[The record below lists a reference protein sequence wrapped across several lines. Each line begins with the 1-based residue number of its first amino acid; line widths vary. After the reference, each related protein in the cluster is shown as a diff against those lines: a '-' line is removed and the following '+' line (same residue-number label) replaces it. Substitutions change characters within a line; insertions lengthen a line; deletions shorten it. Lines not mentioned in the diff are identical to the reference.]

1 MATFVSPAVF
11 ATGTKPAEVRIRP
24 VMVSTGTKPPTVRA
38 CPILLA
44 SGIKPDQVRVGPL
57 LFATVSEDGA
67 SIQAECRADTLRS
80 LSRSCR
86 QSFDTVRF
94 LQGRRSFDTQ
104 RILQRHLDAK
114 FETVRNVRGLSV
126 IPFDTCRVVLG
137 PIEVSSD
144 TFRDVQRSLS
154 LSSGTIRIVE
164 TRVEVPSDTRRIV
177 ERHEAISFDAYRNV
191 LGPIDVSFVTRR
203 DVMRRFELS
212 LDLCRLVQRH
222 LDVPFDTCRLLVRR
236 IDEGFSAVRLI
247 PHRLGNL
254 VSSGIQSVTM
264 TLAES
269 TLSDTFQV
277 VAAFPV
283 YPKDSL
289 YGWLMDFPFR
299 FQAEETREDGILFTV
314 RRSMYDADKMLYT
327 PLKYSLSGLSSDS
340 YTNLSGKEERAVHA
354 RGHAAKI
361 AAALDLNAVFRCG
374 DFVPRDSYADTETT
388 YQSVLS
394 GIFGWTKNVPRMQV
408 NIFIRDGNLVF
419 LQRGHER
426 GVVDLSGIPWFNHPV
441 YDRKLVRTTW
451 SREAEATDNDWFSS
465 VKSGRMYWIDGDD
478 NTPVPQDDG
487 VETGYEN
494 VDSGG
499 GRTDSRIR
507 FTIRQN
513 PDGTTTRADYEYID
527 TGTDYLLRQ
536 ITEVTTF
543 PSGEV
548 YKTRITKY
556 TYTRGGWRH
565 MVVIENNEV
574 VEESEEAMGGGGS
587 EEPAVNTASAAW
599 RGRPGDRSNEH
610 MEQQVQLSH
619 GASWKKTGN
628 STGDSFLPEVARDVP
643 VLDYGT
649 YRAYM
654 RELEWMD
661 RRIEEKVSLTITAPV
676 RKGAVDPAGNHVMD
690 FLDRYLLNGAEYY
703 LVSNVVSY
711 TPRSLKQ
718 SLTLVRWY

>member
-1 MATFVSPAVF
+1 MRSC
-11 ATGTKPAEVRIRP
+11 
-24 VMVSTGTKPPTVRA
+24 VMV
-38 CPILLA
+38 
-44 SGIKPDQVRVGPL
+44 
-57 LFATVSEDGA
+57 
-67 SIQAECRADTLRS
+67 
-80 LSRSCR
+80 
-86 QSFDTVRF
+86 FDTVRF
-94 LQGRRSFDTQ
+94 LQVRRSFDTQ
-104 RILQRHLDAK
+104 RILQRHFDAQ

-222 LDVPFDTCRLLVRR
+222 LDVPSDTCRLLVRR

-314 RRSMYDADKMLYT
+314 KRSMYDADKMLYT

-374 DFVPRDSYADTETT
+374 EFVPRDSYADTETT
-388 YQSVLS
+388 YQSVL
-394 GIFGWTKNVPRMQV
+394 
-408 NIFIRDGNLVF
+408 
-419 LQRGHER
+419 
-426 GVVDLSGIPWFNHPV
+426 
-441 YDRKLVRTTW
+441 
-451 SREAEATDNDWFSS
+451 
-465 VKSGRMYWIDGDD
+465 
-478 NTPVPQDDG
+478 
-487 VETGYEN
+487 
-494 VDSGG
+494 
-499 GRTDSRIR
+499 
-507 FTIRQN
+507 
-513 PDGTTTRADYEYID
+513 
-527 TGTDYLLRQ
+527 
-536 ITEVTTF
+536 
-543 PSGEV
+543 
-548 YKTRITKY
+548 
-556 TYTRGGWRH
+556 
-565 MVVIENNEV
+565 
-574 VEESEEAMGGGGS
+574 
-587 EEPAVNTASAAW
+587 
-599 RGRPGDRSNEH
+599 
-610 MEQQVQLSH
+610 
-619 GASWKKTGN
+619 
-628 STGDSFLPEVARDVP
+628 
-643 VLDYGT
+643 
-649 YRAYM
+649 
-654 RELEWMD
+654 
-661 RRIEEKVSLTITAPV
+661 
-676 RKGAVDPAGNHVMD
+676 
-690 FLDRYLLNGAEYY
+690 
-703 LVSNVVSY
+703 
-711 TPRSLKQ
+711 
-718 SLTLVRWY
+718 